1 MIGVGTSRRTRMI
14 GVGTSRGTRMI
25 GVGISR
31 RTVLAADRKDPDH
44 ARSADSRNAH
54 GTTR

>member
-1 MIGVGTSRRTRMI
+1 
-14 GVGTSRGTRMI
+14 MI

-31 RTVLAADRKDPDH
+31 GTALAADRKDPNH
-44 ARSADSRNAH
+44 ARSADSSNAH

>member
-1 MIGVGTSRRTRMI
+1 MI

-31 RTVLAADRKDPDH
+31 GTALAADRKDPNH
-44 ARSADSRNAH
+44 ARSADSSNAH

>member
-1 MIGVGTSRRTRMI
+1 MI

-31 RTVLAADRKDPDH
+31 GAALAADRKDPTH
-44 ARSADSRNAH
+44 ARSVDSSNAH